1 MCLAPRPHR
10 SLAALGMTLLVFL
23 LACNRTP
30 HPAPRP
36 PARTDATP
44 KPLETPAPPPAQT
57 APVARDLDAIR
68 GDRTLRVLFTFNS
81 TGYFIY
87 RGETMGYE
95 YELLRTFALE
105 SGLNIESV
113 VVRDS
118 KSLFDKLNRG
128 EGDLVAAQLVET
140 PNESE
145 VLQTAALYDTKP

>member
-30 HPAPRP
+30 HPEPRS

-44 KPLETPAPPPAQT
+44 KSLETPAPPPAQT

-95 YELLRTFALE
+95 YELLSRFAK
-105 SGLNIESV
+105 SAGLHLVPVE
-113 VVRDS
+113 VRDS
-118 KSLFDKLNRG
+118 SALFDRLNRG
-128 EGDLVAAQLVET
+128 EGDIVAAQLVA
-140 PNESE
+140 P
-145 VLQTAALYDTKP
+145 